1 MSENTIDEL
10 SVLIKQDKDPKIHGL
25 SQLGIVSIKGL
36 IKLQQSTSATGVS
49 DYATAITVLSNHEST
64 INTLDILSWKFE
76 PIKQYLD
83 TNGTQLS
90 QNDSLML
97 FSQAYLYHLKLI
109 RSIRFN
115 IVSNLITA
123 NCFIIN
129 YNLSSV
135 PRDLHITIHSF
146 INSIHES
153 LLIASDTQ
161 NNKLLNHIFL
171 LFNDLQYVYD
181 QTRDTRPVAGM
192 ISRIPEMNT
201 AFETMKLLQSQY

>member
-1 MSENTIDEL
+1 MPDNTIDEL
-10 SVLIKQDKDPKIHGL
+10 TVLIKQDKDPKIYGL

-36 IKLQQSTSATGVS
+36 IKLQQSTSATNVA
-49 DYATAITVLSNHEST
+49 DYTTAINVLSNHEST

-83 TNGTQLS
+83 INAAQLAHK
-90 QNDSLML
+90 DSLIL
-97 FSQAYLYHLKLI
+97 LSQAYLYHLKLI
-109 RSIRFN
+109 RSIRFH
-115 IVSNLITA
+115 IVANLITA

-135 PRDLHITIHSF
+135 PRDLHATIHSF

-153 LLIASDTQ
+153 LSIASSTQ

-171 LFNDLQYVYD
+171 LFNDLQCVYD
-181 QTRDTRPVAGM
+181 QTRDISPIASM
-192 ISRIPEMNT
+192 ISNVPEMNT
-201 AFETMKLLQSQY
+201 AFETMKLLQSRY